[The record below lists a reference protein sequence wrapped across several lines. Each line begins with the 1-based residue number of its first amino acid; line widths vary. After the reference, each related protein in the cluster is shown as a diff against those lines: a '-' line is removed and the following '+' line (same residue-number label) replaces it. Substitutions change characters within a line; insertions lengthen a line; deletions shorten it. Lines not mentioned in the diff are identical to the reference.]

1 MDRRQVTDADQPT
14 MPTTEDDRKGARVSR
29 CYAWPLT
36 VRASDDLML
45 HVSTEHRRF
54 GVRLFRFGARVE
66 EVPGQDLVYD
76 GYQLPLGRPDEAW
89 GWPRYSVGLAGS
101 LADGIY
107 LAVPAPAGEDDVIEP
122 VPAGPE
128 LATRSDACLFI
139 LRRQPASGQRTILFK
154 LPTATYAAYNQLGG
168 ASTYAGAFWT
178 RDWSAQGYVASL
190 QRPGNGGVGGRVME
204 GDAPDVYARDSR
216 RQVFAHWDA
225 PFAAWLESR
234 GYQVSYCTDFDLE
247 YDETL
252 FDQDALLLS
261 AGHDEYWSARM
272 RRRLLEFV
280 DRGGNVC
287 FFAGDVACFEV
298 EFAASGDRLFCAKMG
313 GGSPESDG
321 GLIGALWH
329 VSDPQDWL
337 TMSSGAFG
345 GGWWDGRR
353 NIEAYQP
360 LVPDHWIFDGVDVP
374 PEGISGG
381 AQTPVIGY
389 ETDGVRLAR
398 ASDPP
403 RLSEHRKGGSGGRV
417 LLALAKLS
425 AGWVAGYDEAN
436 AAIMIRTAPSGGM
449 VFSVGTTDW
458 PLALGADGPV
468 SQITENVIG
477 RLAQRALII
486 HGPVCAEGTY
496 IGEGEMIGAGQD
508 VAWYVDGGQ
517 SAASGLSGPRWSVT
531 GGAVRTGASPAQIR
545 TTSGDGDQWLTVT
558 ATASDAA
565 GHAYFGSRTV
575 RVAAAEEYLRRRII
589 RMLDAMAYPDE
600 QGGALV
606 DQHASEAE
614 LADRVIPIRIGWI
627 QRHAE
632 VLAALVTELEER
644 WIADGRMAEG
654 ALSAGERGAYKR

>member
-1 MDRRQVTDADQPT
+1 VT
-14 MPTTEDDRKGARVSR
+14 R

-36 VRASDDLML
+36 VRAGADLLL
-45 HVSTEHRRF
+45 HASTGHSRF
-54 GVRLFRFGARVE
+54 GVRLFRYGASVQ
-66 EVPGQDLVYD
+66 EVPGPGLVYD
-76 GYQLPLGRPDEAW
+76 GHRLPLGRPDEAW
-89 GWPRYSVGLAGS
+89 GWPRYSIS
-101 LADGIY
+101 LGEDVADGVY
-107 LAVPAPAGEDDVIEP
+107 LAVLAPVGADGAVEP

-139 LRRQPASGQRTILFK
+139 VRREPGQRRILVK

-225 PFAAWLESR
+225 PFVAWLEGS
-234 GYQVSYCTDFDLE
+234 GYDVGYCTDFDLHD
-247 YDETL
+247 DEAL
-252 FDQDALLLS
+252 LGPDGLLLS
-261 AGHDEYWSARM
+261 AGHDEYWSAQM
-272 RRRLLEFV
+272 RSRLLEFV
-280 DRGGNVC
+280 DRGGSVC

-298 EFAASGDRLFCAKMG
+298 EFAASGDRLFCAKMA
-313 GGSPESDG
+313 GGSPEG
-321 GLIGALWH
+321 GSGRIGALWH
-329 VSDPQDWL
+329 VNDPQDWL
-337 TMSSGAFG
+337 TMSSGAWG

-353 NIEAYQP
+353 AIEAYQP
-360 LVPDHWIFDGVDVP
+360 VVPSHWIFDGVDIP
-374 PEGISGG
+374 PEGITGG
-381 AQTPVIGY
+381 AATPVIGY

-458 PLALGADGPV
+458 PLALAADGPV
-468 SQITENVIG
+468 RQITENAIG
-477 RLAQRALII
+477 RLQQRALLI
-486 HGPVCAEGTY
+486 HGPVCAEGEY
-496 IGEGEMIGAGQD
+496 IGEGEMVGAGQEA
-508 VAWYVDGGQ
+508 AWYVDGGQ
-517 SAASGLSGPRWSVT
+517 LAACELSDLQWSVT
-531 GGAVRTGASPAQIR
+531 GSAVQAGASPAHIR
-545 TTSGDGDQWLTVT
+545 TSSADGQAWLTVT
-558 ATASDAA
+558 ATATDAA
-565 GHAYFGSRTV
+565 GRGYFGSRTV
-575 RVAAAEEYLRRRII
+575 RVAGSEEYLRRRII

-606 DQHASEAE
+606 DQDASEAE
-614 LADRVIPIRIGWI
+614 LADRVIPVRLGWI

-632 VLAALVTELEER
+632 VLGDLVTELSER
-644 WIADGRMAEG
+644 WTADGRMADG
-654 ALSAGERGAYKR
+654 ALRADEK